1 MSMKK
6 RFYLLSLLLF
16 LSAQSSPKEINT
28 LWTIIG
34 AGPAGILTIGLLLD
48 LGIQEKDITWLDQEF
63 NVGRLGKYYKTVPA
77 NLKSKLFVQF
87 INDCKTFN
95 QCPVTPSIARLHHYH
110 PEKEYPLQTIVEPL
124 QDITNYL
131 KQRVNAKK
139 GIVSS
144 LDYQDG
150 VWHIGVGQQKTTSSY
165 VVLATG
171 CHPRELNY
179 PIKNKIPLDIALN
192 KTMLVQHVKNT
203 DSIAVIGSAHSAI
216 LIMKYLSELKVR
228 EIINFY
234 SKPCTYAE
242 DKGNWIANESSGLKG
257 VTAWWAKNI
266 LEKNPPRNIKRIH
279 NTKQNR
285 DKWLPLCNK
294 IIYAIGYERNELPK
308 VNGSNQVAYDNSSG
322 IIGPR
327 FFGIGIAFPEVH
339 TDPEGHTES
348 RVGLPFFMEYAQ
360 RVIPQWITKERLHR
374 LQEYKDLFTIELL

>member
-6 RFYLLSLLLF
+6 RCYLLSLLLF
-16 LSAQSSPKEINT
+16 LSVQSTPQKTST
-28 LWTIIG
+28 QWTIIG

-48 LGIQEKDITWLDQEF
+48 LGIQEKDITWVDQEF

-87 INDCKTFN
+87 INDCKTF
-95 QCPVTPSIARLHHYH
+95 QHCPLTPSIEKLHSYH

-131 KQRVNAKK
+131 KKRVNAKK
-139 GIVSS
+139 GFVSS
-144 LDYQDG
+144 LDYQDNI
-150 VWHIGVGQQKTTSSY
+150 WHIGVGQEEITSSY

-179 PIKNKIPLDIALN
+179 PIKNKIPLDIAIN
-192 KTMLVQHVKNT
+192 KTMLVQYVNNR
-203 DSIAVIGSAHSAI
+203 DSIAIIGSAHSAI

-234 SKPCTYAE
+234 TKPCTYVE

-257 VTAWWAKNI
+257 VTAWWAKNV
-266 LEKNPPRNIKRIH
+266 LEKNPPHNLKRVQ

-294 IIYAIGYERNELPK
+294 IIYAIGYERNELPEI
-308 VNGSNQVAYDNSSG
+308 NGSHQVTYDNGSG

-327 FFGIGIAFPEVH
+327 FFGIGIAFPEMH

-360 RVIPQWITKERLHR
+360 RIIPQWITKERLQR
-374 LQEYKDLFTIELL
+374 LQAYEDLFTIELL